1 MEPQHSVG
9 HQRVVRDHHRT
20 GVHAPERP
28 VPAQAVAADPPLGVQ
43 HARPVAVGA
52 HRRDARRHEAAHVV
66 EHLQEAGLPVQERPR
81 DVELQVRR
89 VQLVTRDLMLA
100 RQQRSA
106 QALHRRHAGE
116 VEPRLHAVGE
126 VVGVVRRPSQPVRA
140 GAHRHRAHAVAD
152 QLVERLVR
160 FADDPLVVADEAVRR
175 RAPHRPPVVALA
187 VHGVVRA
194 GLPALA
200 VAGHERVRVEAA
212 AVVAAVLEHQVA
224 LHLRAVADGRRVRPF
239 RVGRLV
245 EVRAFQHHA
254 HVAKA
259 RAVVGV
265 GAQHL
270 PRDALGAAHAEH
282 VEAASRK
289 RPAERH
295 PERRRL
301 AVGELAQP
309 GCAYGGV
316 APDVLQVVG
325 VAEAQGH
332 APPSP
337 PSRKSTATFS
347 APSPHVRASS

>member
-20 GVHAPERP
+20 GVRAPERP

-66 EHLQEAGLPVQERPR
+66 EHLQETGLPVQERPG
-81 DVELQVRR
+81 DVELQVGR
-89 VQLVTRDLMLA
+89 VQLVAQDLVLA

-106 QALHRRHAGE
+106 QAPHLRHPGE

-126 VVGVVRRPSQPVRA
+126 VVGVVRRPLQAVRA
-140 GAHRHRAHAVAD
+140 GPHRYRAQTVAH
-152 QLVERLVR
+152 QLVQPLVR
-160 FADDPLVVADEAVRR
+160 IEDDPLVVADEPARR
-175 RAPHRPPVVALA
+175 RAPHRPPVVALP
-187 VHGVVRA
+187 VHRVVRA
-194 GLPALA
+194 GLPALT

-245 EVRAFQHHA
+245 EVRAFQHHP
-254 HVAKA
+254 HVAKG

-282 VEAASRK
+282 VEAASRQ

-295 PERRRL
+295 PERRRF

-309 GCAYGGV
+309 RCADRGV

-332 APPSP
+332 AL

-347 APSPHVRASS
+347 APSARVRARS